1 MRTNFRRGKG
11 NCKEDSQA
19 TLPHVSRLNFKVKKM
34 HSFKKWRVSRTQFSD
49 AWAETLPTELSATIS
64 TPLHVG
70 NLTLSELS
78 ASRQVIALV
87 AENKRFANSEKNR
100 PLPQA
105 QNEFRHC
112 RFRGTLRAN
121 DGGNSIKPGR
131 FAWAAQQNDIEP
143 GKLISLGRPPAP
155 FWPIRPAMRAW
166 EKFVSYRDVENYRS
180 CSNSLRCL
188 APW

>member
-1 MRTNFRRGKG
+1 M
-11 NCKEDSQA
+11 Q
-19 TLPHVSRLNFKVKKM
+19 
-34 HSFKKWRVSRTQFSD
+34 SFKKWRVSRTQFSD

-121 DGGNSIKPGR
+121 DAAIPSSQGVLPGQHSR
-131 FAWAAQQNDIEP
+131 MTLN
-143 GKLISLGRPPAP
+143 
-155 FWPIRPAMRAW
+155 
-166 EKFVSYRDVENYRS
+166 
-180 CSNSLRCL
+180 L
-188 APW
+188 AS